1 LAFFSGFFLRLR
13 GDVRAAVGI
22 EPVHVI
28 AARRCFRAR
37 IERRQTR
44 SCAACATALCLAIVR
59 P

>member
-1 LAFFSGFFLRLR
+1 
-13 GDVRAAVGI
+13 VRAAVGI

-44 SCAACATALCLAIVR
+44 YVRSLRNALCLAIVR